1 MNDITPEQ
9 ALANLTHS
17 PQAEGQS
24 LDERLTILQ
33 HQLGE
38 LGADASELD
47 KSRVKLDIA
56 ETLLALERKEEAWTE
71 ARGCF
76 DIFIKHECWQE
87 AVESCNVLFQCEQPA
102 SIVALG
108 QGVWLAVTYPIEVDT
123 TVAMLNHIIDETP
136 KDSDGAAVAAVS
148 AHYIADI
155 RADDEKHESITFLTR
170 HLIGKVAKDHSN
182 VQSQEQLDAWMTK
195 LELRDPE
202 IFLPRL
208 SQIVNVMVDDQWW
221 FDPDELRSKLPQD

>member
-24 LDERLTILQ
+24 LDERLQNLQ
-33 HQLGE
+33 QQLDDLGDDANE
-38 LGADASELD
+38 LDAS
-47 KSRVKLDIA
+47 KIKLDIA
-56 ETLLALERKEEAWTE
+56 ETLLALEKKERAWTE

-76 DIFIKHECWQE
+76 DVFLKNEHWQE
-87 AVESCNVLFQCEQPA
+87 AVESCNVLFQCDQPA
-102 SIVALG
+102 SVVALG

-155 RADDEKHESITFLTR
+155 RSPEEKHESITFLTR

-208 SQIVNVMVDDQWW
+208 SQIITVMVADQWW
-221 FDPDELRSKLPQD
+221 FDRDELRSKLPQD